1 MVAYTDSLGFYKN
14 SAGFPANYTD
24 RVSVVEIDLDFA
36 KIAAARSAAG
46 AAALASTDTLV
57 IGVLPKGAFVLSGV
71 ATLVR
76 AEGAAGNID
85 VGIGGGTVDFWVDGF
100 DLNGT
105 VGATGGYADAAAYY
119 CTADTNILL
128 TINSNDID
136 AARVKVSLAV
146 VNMGADLGSIP
157 NVT

>member
-14 SAGFPANYTD
+14 SAGFSANYTD

-46 AAALASTDTLV
+46 VAALAATDTLV
-57 IGVLPKGAFVLSGV
+57 IGILPKGAFVVGGV

-76 AEGAAGNID
+76 AEGAAGNVD
-85 VGIGGGTVDFWVDGF
+85 VGIGGGVVDFWVDGF
-100 DLNGT
+100 DLNAAVGT
-105 VGATGGYADAAAYY
+105 TAGNADATTYY
-119 CTADTNILL
+119 CAANTNVLL
-128 TINSNDID
+128 TINSADIN
-136 AARVKVSLAV
+136 AARIKVSLAV
-146 VNMGADLGSIP
+146 VNMGADLGVIP